1 MVQLLAV
8 MEQVAQEMLHALQ
21 VCVDASANVP
31 AAQAAAAT
39 QLLPE
44 RNDSEAP
51 VVVQAEQT
59 DKELQTVHLGS
70 QVVQLRVLVSP

>member
-1 MVQLLAV
+1 MQLLAV

-21 VCVDASANVP
+21 VCVDASAKVP
-31 AAQAAAAT
+31 AGQAAAAT

-44 RNDSEAP
+44 RKDSEAP
-51 VVVQAEQT
+51 VAVQAEQT

>member
-1 MVQLLAV
+1 MVHVKHEELQA
-8 MEQVAQEMLHALQ
+8 EQ
-21 VCVDASANVP
+21 VCVDASAKVP
-31 AAQAAAAT
+31 AGQAAAAT

-44 RNDSEAP
+44 RKDSEAP

-70 QVVQLRVLVSP
+70 QVVQLRVLESP